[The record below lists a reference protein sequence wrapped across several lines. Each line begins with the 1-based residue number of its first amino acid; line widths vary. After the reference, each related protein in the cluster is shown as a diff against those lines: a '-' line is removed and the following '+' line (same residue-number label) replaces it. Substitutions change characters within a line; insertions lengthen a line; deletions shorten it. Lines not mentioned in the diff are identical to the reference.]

1 MSISTVNNAALNTI
15 FNPTTAPTKP
25 VEAKH
30 QVQDTSN
37 NMEEI
42 SMKFSESVERNS
54 KSLEERSIK
63 PRTQMRAEK
72 IEALY
77 KMLAGQGEELHD
89 EVRRLLARGQQN
101 LSMEAFLSSANGDP
115 TKAEVLLQHA
125 THRAKAEGNQALLNT
140 LQGISQ
146 ELNEEHGQ
154 DILAGINTAEALAM
168 YSQDPQQRQ
177 NMRNL
182 YYRNIVGQG
191 SLASIFDTL
200 LSQFDEKHF
209 AQGIHTLMR
218 ALTDDLSSQFPS
230 KPNAQLKAL
239 LKDLT
244 ASQQLSNILNNSR
257 DLLNRLSA
265 RTVTQDMTPARLT
278 RRLVDFTQGSLY
290 PREIKSLGDD
300 TVGQNPLDHV
310 KFLNSL
316 FPLVKE
322 MPLPLWKDGESR
334 RSALQVVLRM
344 MTEYSHYE
352 RQHMMNAQA
361 QQAQA

>member
-1 MSISTVNNAALNTI
+1 MFNT
-15 FNPTTAPTKP
+15 TTAPQKAAE
-25 VEAKH
+25 VKSVANNES
-30 QVQDTSN
+30 D

-42 SMKFSESVERNS
+42 SMKFSESIERNS
-54 KSLEERSIK
+54 KSLEKRTIK
-63 PRTQMRAEK
+63 PQTQMRAEK
-72 IEALY
+72 LEALY
-77 KMLAGQGEELHD
+77 KLLAGQGDQLHEEIQ
-89 EVRRLLARGQQN
+89 RILARGQQA
-101 LSMEAFLSSANGDP
+101 LSMEAFMSAANGDP

-125 THRAKAEGNQALLNT
+125 THQTKTSGNHALLKT
-140 LQGISQ
+140 LQNISQ

-191 SLASIFDTL
+191 SLAAIFDTL

-218 ALTDDLSSQFPS
+218 ALSDDISSLFPS
-230 KPNAQLKAL
+230 KPGAQLKAL

-244 ASQQLSNILNNSR
+244 ASQKLNSILNSSR
-257 DLLNRLSA
+257 DLLDRVS
-265 RTVTQDMTPARLT
+265 TQHPPQDMSAARLT
-278 RRLVDFTQGSLY
+278 KRLIDFTQGSLY
-290 PREIKSLGDD
+290 PREIKSLSDD
-300 TVGQNPLDHV
+300 TVGQDPLKHV

-316 FPLVKE
+316 YPLVKE

-334 RSALQVVLRM
+334 RSALQVILRM
-344 MTEYSHYE
+344 MTEYTHYE
-352 RQHMMNAQA
+352 RQHLASTQA
-361 QQAQA
+361 NQVQQ